1 MPADFALDLHAPLR
15 GTAIYLR
22 RTDERGTVEV
32 LGRRLKVDPQWAH
45 RLVRCEVDFSR
56 HRIRC
61 YALRRRQP
69 AHQPLLCSI
78 AYHRHNRPF
87 KGKPQ
92 VFDER

>member
-1 MPADFALDLHAPLR
+1 MKPAQRALPAAQEQISAPVQGVLRDVRHAF
-15 GTAIYLR
+15 
-22 RTDERGTVEV
+22 
-32 LGRRLKVDPQWAH
+32 LGLCIDAGQK
-45 RLVRCEVDFSR
+45 VRCEVDFNR

-69 AHQPLLCSI
+69 THQPLLCSI
-78 AYHRHNRPF
+78 AYHRPNRPF